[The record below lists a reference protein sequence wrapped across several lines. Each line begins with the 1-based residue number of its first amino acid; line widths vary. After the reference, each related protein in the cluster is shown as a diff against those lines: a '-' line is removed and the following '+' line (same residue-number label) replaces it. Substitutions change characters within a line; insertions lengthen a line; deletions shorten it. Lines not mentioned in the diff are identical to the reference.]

1 MEKKVVISLMRK
13 VILKI
18 IYWLVSLL
26 IFCNAMIILQLHL
39 IIPFFPVLFLFNFC
53 FWFGYPLFL
62 EYILKKQWFKCTKD
76 DYLALKYIL
85 LPWLI
90 MELIVLLYYHKAT
103 FFIITTIMENSN

>member
-1 MEKKVVISLMRK
+1 MEEKVVISLMRK

-39 IIPFFPVLFLFNFC
+39 IVPFFPVLFLFNFC

-62 EYILKKQWFKCTKD
+62 ECILKKQWFKCTKD

-85 LPWLI
+85 FPWLI
-90 MELIVLLYYHKAT
+90 MEICLMFYYFHETLIVLRQIA
-103 FFIITTIMENSN
+103 ER